1 MKKEIK
7 DEAIEQLEKDIL
19 FGFESAEELLESIG
33 EMFYDEENF
42 DTEWLKNEIKERLNK
57 HQDESLTWEKP
68 TDFDRLVKA
77 FDQLNREKIVAIHKA
92 GNTRQ
97 DGEDDSSEIIS
108 ELNEIGIVAKG
119 YCYYHSQDLE
129 RAIGDEKML
138 FIGFDSYNRENEL
151 AKEVAEKIVEILKK
165 NEFQVKW
172 NGSLETRIEILNINW
187 KKTIDNIDYNYG
199 RVFEIM
205 EKYNKSESAEIKKK
219 EKKPFWKFW

>member
-205 EKYNKSESAEIKKK
+205 EKYNKSESTEIKKK